1 MSQPIKPNLG
11 FVNETTITPPKIY
24 TNKIYTNN
32 LTLAGSALPDSG
44 QVLTSDSK
52 GNATWQDLPLN
63 AANVITVVCP
73 FTCGQDTSEMTLYVT
88 QVGNCLKIV
97 GRGLFE
103 THPSLTFSIDLQ
115 PLVDLGYS
123 FDSFQ
128 FPGGDLKFPVGTYRY
143 VRTDELTEIGNVTTT
158 ASEGYYI
165 KFDLETPTSTNVT
178 SYFVIDCI
186 LFLDLIE

>member
-24 TNKIYTNN
+24 TNRIYTNN
-32 LTLAGSALPDSG
+32 LTLAGSSLPESG
-44 QVLTSDSK
+44 QVLISDAK
-52 GNATWQDLPLN
+52 GNATWQDLPVN
-63 AANVITVVCP
+63 TANVITVVCP

-88 QVGNCLKIV
+88 QVGNCLKII
-97 GRGLFE
+97 GKGLFP

-123 FDSFQ
+123 FDLFQ
-128 FPGGDLKFPVGTYRY
+128 FPGNNLKFPVGTYRY
-143 VRTDELTEIGNVTTT
+143 LRTDELTEIGNVSTM
-158 ASEGYYI
+158 ASEGYFI
-165 KFDLETPTSTNVT
+165 TFELTSPTSAIIT

-186 LFLDLIE
+186 LFLD